1 MDAVVLK
8 ASSEGFT
15 LRLDENAS
23 FDAIV
28 AQLHD
33 LIAHLYAET
42 PEGNV
47 SFTVTTGNRLLTEDQ
62 RQQLDHVFDDY
73 PRFAVSALTA
83 DVIDAQ
89 VAAAK
94 VAAART
100 HFAGGVVRSG
110 QDLHYEGDVVFTG
123 VLHPGASIK
132 ATGSVYLLGQ
142 AEGVVHAGFPD
153 NARAVVVGDMSH
165 LAQVRLAD
173 AVAIIDE
180 EHPATADCCYMDDA
194 HMLNFVPSVQLQQ
207 LRPWIFD
214 QVEDK

>member
-8 ASSEGFT
+8 ASSDGFT
-15 LRLDENAS
+15 LRLDEDSS
-23 FDAIV
+23 FEAIL
-28 AQLHD
+28 AQLTD

-62 RQQLDHVFDDY
+62 RQHLAAVFDDY

-83 DVIDAQ
+83 DVVDAQ

-110 QDLHYEGDVVFTG
+110 QDLRYEGDVVFTG

-132 ATGSVYLLGQ
+132 ATGSIFLLGH

-153 NARAVVVGDMSH
+153 NARAVVVGDMTGVE
-165 LAQVRLAD
+165 QVRLAD
-173 AVAIIDE
+173 AVAIIDD
-180 EHPATADCCYMDDA
+180 EHPAAGDLCYMDDA
-194 HMLNFVPSVQLQQ
+194 HMLNFAPSVQLRQ